1 VHPVEYSTDNGI
13 QKSEVPNLNEGPGP
27 KAEQSGEATQSAQW
41 TELVERIQS
50 GDPSGMHDLY
60 QVFGR
65 GVRIYLCRQLGM
77 QDLDDKVHDTFLI
90 VVQAIKNGD
99 LREPDR
105 LMGFVRTI
113 ARRLVAG
120 HIDQMVH
127 RRRDDVAVESGV
139 VISDK
144 ETTPEQKVIDQEK
157 VDLMLEVLRE
167 MSVRDRDILTRFYLY
182 EHSQDLIC
190 REMKLTATQ
199 FRLLKS
205 RAKTRF
211 ADLGKKK
218 LERKNSLRSLSLF
231 LH

>member
-1 VHPVEYSTDNGI
+1 VYQTEYCDSVETLEVATLDDQTTSGTPTPET
-13 QKSEVPNLNEGPGP
+13 SE
-27 KAEQSGEATQSAQW
+27 SAQW
-41 TELVERIQS
+41 IGLVERIRAGDQS
-50 GDPSGMHDLY
+50 AMQELY

-90 VVQAIKNGD
+90 VVHAIKNGD

-127 RRRDDVAVESGV
+127 RRRDDVAVESGI

-144 ETTPEQKVIDQEK
+144 AVTPEQKVIEREK
-157 VDLMLEVLRE
+157 VDLMLGVLKE
-167 MSVRDRDILTRFYLY
+167 MSGRDRDILTRFYLY
-182 EHSQDLIC
+182 EHSQETIC
-190 REMKLTATQ
+190 RDMKMTATQ
-199 FRLLKS
+199 FRLNKS
-205 RAKTRF
+205 RAKNRF
-211 ADLGKKK
+211 AELGKKK
-218 LERKNSLRSLSLF
+218 LEKKNTLRTFSAV